1 MKPINTGT
9 ADFADLIKNNAIY
22 VDKTA
27 YIHRLV
33 SDTNNRVVFMSR
45 RRDIPGICQRP
56 PCRDRVRIR

>member
-33 SDTNNRVVFMSR
+33 SDANNRVVLCKETPTAGTRYRSWQMPAR
-45 RRDIPGICQRP
+45 LY
-56 PCRDRVRIR
+56 